1 LIPKEQL
8 LSMTVEVS
16 CPNCKKTVI
25 WCKESEYR
33 PFCSK
38 RCQLID
44 LGEWADESHKISQ
57 PTLNETAL
65 TEEML
70 DALEDEFLL
79 NNKFFVEPE

>member
-1 LIPKEQL
+1 
-8 LSMTVEVS
+8 MTLKVS
-16 CPNCKKTVI
+16 CPHCQKSVI
-25 WCKESEYR
+25 WQTESSYR

-44 LGEWADESHKISQ
+44 LGEWAEENHKISQ
-57 PTLNETAL
+57 PVQGEAIL

-70 DALEDEFLL
+70 DALEGEFML

>member
-1 LIPKEQL
+1 
-8 LSMTVEVS
+8 MTLKVS
-16 CPNCKKTVI
+16 CPTCA
-25 WCKESEYR
+25 KEVVWQPESTYR

-44 LGEWADESHKISQ
+44 LGEWADEGHKISQ
-57 PTLNETAL
+57 PIQAETML